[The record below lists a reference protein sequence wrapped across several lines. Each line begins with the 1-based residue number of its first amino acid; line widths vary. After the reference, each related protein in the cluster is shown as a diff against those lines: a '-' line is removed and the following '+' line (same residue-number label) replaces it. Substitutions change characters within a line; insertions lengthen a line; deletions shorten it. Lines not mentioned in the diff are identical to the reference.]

1 MVSTR
6 FVAVPHKYTNSRNH
20 YMVSTYTKGQ
30 HTMLDFLIAYLVNPI
45 MQRQFK
51 NTEQQQLDRYITSK
65 NPSTAAEVD
74 YWAREWDRKQTTQG
88 WL

>member
-1 MVSTR
+1 
-6 FVAVPHKYTNSRNH
+6 
-20 YMVSTYTKGQ
+20 
-30 HTMLDFLIAYLVNPI
+30 MLDFLIACLVNPI
-45 MQRQFK
+45 VQRQFK